1 VAIRDVRQGDA
12 NQVGRQQM
20 LDLLAARQRCEWSRD
35 RLGRH
40 LSISVEVF
48 DGETGKNSIFYG
60 NDEMVGGDEL

>member
-12 NQVGRQQM
+12 NQVGGQQM
-20 LDLLAARQRCEWSRD
+20 LDLFQLVKDAEWSRD

-40 LSISVEVF
+40 LRISVEVF
-48 DGETGKNSIFYG
+48 DGETDKNSIFYG

>member
-12 NQVGRQQM
+12 NQVGGQQM
-20 LDLLAARQRCEWSRD
+20 LDLFQLVKDAEWSRD

-40 LSISVEVF
+40 LRISVEVI
-48 DGETGKNSIFYG
+48 DGETGKNRIFYG

>member
-1 VAIRDVRQGDA
+1 
-12 NQVGRQQM
+12 M
-20 LDLLAARQRCEWSRD
+20 LDLFQLVKDAEWSRD

-60 NDEMVGGDEL
+60 NDETIGGDEL